1 MTATLNHTDLKDTAT
16 TLMERGVIS
25 KAQLVEAQKL
35 ARQKRVPVTQV
46 LEEKGFVKDE
56 DLAKARAEVFQIP
69 YADLHGRV
77 ISSDLL
83 NIIPRDIARNYQ
95 MVAFAKEG
103 RKLSV
108 AMVDP
113 ANFRALEAI
122 EFIARNNNYVLD
134 YHVASYGSIS
144 SILKQYASLS
154 AEVEEALA
162 ATTPVEKPKISPL
175 DEISLADKGIE
186 EVIKTAPVSKMVAVI
201 LRHAIEGNASDIHIE
216 PTSEGSRVRYRVD
229 GILHTSIKLPPYVHA
244 AIVARIKVISNLKLD
259 ETRLP
264 QDGRFHTEVDG
275 KSIDLRVST
284 LPLMN
289 NEKVVMR
296 ILDSSSQHLNLD
308 DLGFIAREKEA
319 LVKCL
324 ESTQG
329 MVLSTGPTGSGKSTT
344 LYTLLGMINT
354 EDINIVT
361 LEDPVEYHMEGVNQ
375 SQINPEVGLT
385 FANGL
390 RSILRQDPDVV
401 MVGEIRDTET
411 AELAVNAALTGH
423 LVFSTLHTND
433 AFGAVPRLIDMK
445 VEPFLISSS
454 LSLIVAQRLVR
465 RICEHC
471 KTTQIVPEATRKE
484 VLETLK
490 KAPAESFPKGL
501 DLSKPISF
509 SYGRGCVRCGNSGY
523 KGRMVVA
530 EVLEITE
537 QMQMIITSGSKL
549 QDIKTEAK
557 RQGVLTMKEDGFVKA
572 ILGYTTVEEV
582 LRATQE

>member
-1 MTATLNHTDLKDTAT
+1 MSLSPNQINIRDIGSVLLAKGLINK
-16 TLMERGVIS
+16 EQY
-25 KAQLVEAQKL
+25 AQAEKQ
-35 ARQKRVPVTQV
+35 ARQKRVPVNV
-46 LEEKGFVKDE
+46 ILEEKGLVKDE
-56 DLAKARAEVFQIP
+56 DLARVRAEVFQIP
-69 YADLHGRV
+69 YVDLHGRV
-77 ISSDLL
+77 ISTELL
-83 NIIPRDIARNYQ
+83 NIVPREIARNYQ

-103 RKLSV
+103 RKISV
-108 AMVDP
+108 ALLDP

-122 EFIARNNNYVLD
+122 EFIARNSNFIIDYYVSSF
-134 YHVASYGSIS
+134 ASIG

-162 ATTPVEKPKISPL
+162 ASGPREKPKISAL
-175 DEISLADKGIE
+175 DEIALADKGIE

-201 LRHAIEGNASDIHIE
+201 LRHAIEGGASDIHIE
-216 PTSEGSRVRYRVD
+216 PSAEGSRVRYRVD

-244 AIVARIKVISNLKLD
+244 SIVARIKVISNLKLD

-308 DLGFIAREKEA
+308 DLGFIAREKEV
-319 LVKCL
+319 LIKCL

-433 AFGAVPRLIDMK
+433 AFGAIPRLIDMK

-454 LSLIVAQRLVR
+454 LSTIVAQRLVR

-471 KTTQIVPEATRKE
+471 KVIEEVPEATRQE

-490 KAPAESFPKGL
+490 KAAKSAFPKDFSL
-501 DLSKPISF
+501 DKPLVF
-509 SYGRGCVRCGNSGY
+509 HRGKGCIRCGNSGY

-530 EVLEITE
+530 EVLEVTE
-537 QMQMIITSGSKL
+537 ELQIIINSGSKL
-549 QDIKTEAK
+549 QDIKAEAK

-572 ILGYTTVEEV
+572 CVGYTSIEEV

>member
-1 MTATLNHTDLKDTAT
+1 MSSTLTKTDVRDLASVLLERKVITAK
-16 TLMERGVIS
+16 
-25 KAQLVEAQKL
+25 QLEAAEQQ
-35 ARQKRVPVTQV
+35 ARQKHVPTISV
-46 LEEKGFVKDE
+46 LEEQGLVKGD
-56 DLAKARAEVFQIP
+56 DLAKVRAEVFQIP
-69 YADLHGRV
+69 YVELQGRV
-77 ISSDLL
+77 IGPELL
-83 NIIPRDIARNYQ
+83 NLIPRDIARNYQ
-95 MVAFAKEG
+95 MVAFAKEA

-108 AMVDP
+108 ALVDP
-113 ANFRALEAI
+113 TNFRALEAI
-122 EFIARNNNYVLD
+122 EFIARNNNFTID
-134 YHVASYGSIS
+134 YHIASSESLTG
-144 SILKQYASLS
+144 ILKQYASLS
-154 AEVEEALA
+154 AEVQEALA
-162 ATTPVEKPKISPL
+162 ATQPTERPTTSAL

-201 LRHAIEGNASDIHIE
+201 LRHAIEGGASDIHIE
-216 PTSEGSRVRYRVD
+216 PTADGSRVRYRVD

-296 ILDSSSQHLNLD
+296 ILDSSSRILTLD
-308 DLGFIAREKEA
+308 DLGFIAREKDV
-319 LVKCL
+319 LVKSL
-324 ESTQG
+324 SSTQG

-344 LYTLLGMINT
+344 LYTLIGMINT
-354 EDINIVT
+354 EDVNIVT
-361 LEDPVEYHMEGVNQ
+361 LEDPVEYHTEGVNQ
-375 SQINPEVGLT
+375 SQVNADVGYN

-445 VEPFLISSS
+445 VEPFLIASS
-454 LSLIVAQRLVR
+454 LSTIIAQRLVR
-465 RICEHC
+465 RICEYC
-471 KTTQIVPEATRKE
+471 KEPQEVPDATKDLVRTTLQGA
-484 VLETLK
+484 
-490 KAPAESFPKGL
+490 AQAAFPKGFTL
-501 DLSKPISF
+501 DTLQF
-509 SYGRGCVRCGNSGY
+509 SHGRGCVRCGNTGY
-523 KGRMVVA
+523 KGRLVCA
-530 EVLEITE
+530 EVIEITDE
-537 QMQMIITSGSKL
+537 MKIIITSGSKL
-549 QDIKTEAK
+549 QDIKAESK
-557 RQGVLTMKEDGFVKA
+557 RQGVLTMKEDGFVKSL
-572 ILGYTTVEEV
+572 LGLTTIEEV

>member
-1 MTATLNHTDLKDTAT
+1 MNPSANQANIRDIGSSLLAKGLVSA
-16 TLMERGVIS
+16 GQY
-25 KAQLVEAQKL
+25 AQAEKE
-35 ARQKRVPVTQV
+35 ARQRRLPIVSV
-46 LEEKGFVKDE
+46 LEEKGYVKDE
-56 DLAKARAEVFQIP
+56 DLAKVRSEVFQIP
-69 YADLHGRV
+69 YVDLHGRV

-83 NIIPRDIARNYQ
+83 NIVPREIARNYQ

-103 RKLSV
+103 RKISV
-108 AMVDP
+108 ALLDP

-122 EFIARNNNYVLD
+122 EFIARNNNFVLD
-134 YHVASYGSIS
+134 YHVASYS
-144 SILKQYASLS
+144 SIASLLKQYASLS
-154 AEVEEALA
+154 SEVEEALA
-162 ATTPVEKPKISPL
+162 ASGPIEKPKMSAL

-201 LRHAIEGNASDIHIE
+201 LRHAIEGGASDIHIE
-216 PTSEGSRVRYRVD
+216 PTADGSRVRYRVD

-264 QDGRFHTEVDG
+264 QDGRFHMEVDA

-308 DLGFIAREKEA
+308 DLGFIAREKEV

-454 LSLIVAQRLVR
+454 LSTIVAQRLVR
-465 RICEHC
+465 RICDHC
-471 KTTQIVPEATRKE
+471 KGQDEVPEATRQE
-484 VLETLK
+484 IISALK
-490 KAPAESFPKGL
+490 KASAGAFPKGFSL
-501 DLSKPISF
+501 DKPIAF
-509 SYGRGCVRCGNSGY
+509 SRGKGCVRCGNSGY

-537 QMQMIITSGSKL
+537 QMQIIITNGSKL
-549 QDIKTEAK
+549 QDIKAEAK

-572 ILGYTTVEEV
+572 VLGYTTVEEV

>member
-1 MTATLNHTDLKDTAT
+1 MSSSFAKTDVRDLASV
-16 TLMERGVIS
+16 LLERKVITP
-25 KAQLVEAQKL
+25 AQFSAAEQQAH
-35 ARQKRVPVTQV
+35 QKRVPIINV
-46 LEEKGFVKDE
+46 LEEQGIVKSD
-56 DLAKARAEVFQIP
+56 DLAKVRADVFQIP
-69 YADLHGRV
+69 YVELQGRV
-77 ISSDLL
+77 IGPDLL
-83 NIIPRDIARNYQ
+83 NLIPRDIARNYQ
-95 MVAFAKEG
+95 MVAFAKDKG
-103 RKLSV
+103 KLSV
-108 AMVDP
+108 ALVDP
-113 ANFRALEAI
+113 TNFRALEAI
-122 EFIARNNNYVLD
+122 EFIARNNNFTID
-134 YHVASYGSIS
+134 YHIASSDSMGG
-144 SILKQYASLS
+144 ILKQYASLS
-154 AEVEEALA
+154 AEVQEALA
-162 ATTPVEKPKISPL
+162 ATQPTERPTASAL

-201 LRHAIEGNASDIHIE
+201 LRHAIEGGASDIHIE
-216 PTSEGSRVRYRVD
+216 PTVEGSRVRYRVD

-296 ILDSSSQHLNLD
+296 ILDSSSRILTLD
-308 DLGFIAREKEA
+308 DLGFIARERDV
-319 LVKCL
+319 LVKSL
-324 ESTQG
+324 SSTQG

-344 LYTLLGMINT
+344 LYTLIGMINT
-354 EDINIVT
+354 EDVNIVT
-361 LEDPVEYHMEGVNQ
+361 LEDPVEYHTEGVNQ
-375 SQINPEVGLT
+375 SQVNSDVGYN

-445 VEPFLISSS
+445 VEPFLIASS
-454 LSLIVAQRLVR
+454 LSTIIAQRLVR
-465 RICEHC
+465 RICEYC
-471 KTTQIVPEATRKE
+471 KESQEVPDATQEIVRT
-484 VLETLK
+484 TLK
-490 KAPAESFPKGL
+490 AASQSAFPKDFSL
-501 DLSKPISF
+501 DKLQF
-509 SYGRGCVRCGNSGY
+509 FHGRGCVRCGNTGY
-523 KGRMVVA
+523 KGRLVVA
-530 EVLEITE
+530 EVIEITDE
-537 QMQMIITSGSKL
+537 MKIIITSGSRL
-549 QDIKTEAK
+549 QDIKAESK

-572 ILGYTTVEEV
+572 LLGMTTVEEV

>member
-1 MTATLNHTDLKDTAT
+1 MTAMLKQSPLRDIAAV
-16 TLMERGVIS
+16 LLERKVITRDQYALAE
-25 KAQLVEAQKL
+25 KEAQS
-35 ARQKRVPVTQV
+35 KRVPTTTI
-46 LEEKGFVKDE
+46 LEQQGYVRDE

-69 YADLHGRV
+69 YIDLQGRV
-77 ISSDLL
+77 ISPDLL
-83 NIIPRDIARNYQ
+83 NIIPRDLARNYQ
-95 MVAFAKEG
+95 MVAFAKDG
-103 RKLSV
+103 PALSV
-108 AMVDP
+108 ALVDP
-113 ANFRALEAI
+113 TNFRALEAV
-122 EFIARNNNYVLD
+122 EFLARTSNFTI
-134 YHVASYGSIS
+134 SYFITSATALS
-144 SILKQYASLS
+144 SILKQYASLT
-154 AEVEEALA
+154 AEVQEALESA
-162 ATTPVEKPKISPL
+162 APREKPVSTSSL
-175 DEISLADKGIE
+175 DDISLEDKGIE

-201 LRHAIEGNASDIHIE
+201 LRHAIEGSASDIHIE
-216 PTSEGSRVRYRVD
+216 PTAEGSRVRYRVD
-229 GILHTSIKLPPYVHA
+229 GILHTTIKLPPYVHA

-296 ILDSSSQHLNLD
+296 ILDSSAKKLNLD
-308 DLGFIAREKEA
+308 DLGFIAREKEV
-319 LVKCL
+319 LVKSL

-344 LYTLLGMINT
+344 LYTLLGMINA

-375 SQINPEVGLT
+375 SQVNAEVGLS

-390 RSILRQDPDVV
+390 RSILRQDPDVI

-433 AFGAVPRLIDMK
+433 AFGAIPRLEDMK

-454 LSLIVAQRLVR
+454 LSTIIAQRLVR
-465 RICEHC
+465 RICQYC
-471 KTTQIVPEATRKE
+471 KEPQDIPEATVKE
-484 VLETLK
+484 VRAILE
-490 KAPAESFPKGL
+490 KAPQEAFPKDFSL
-501 DLSKPISF
+501 DKLNF
-509 SYGRGCVRCGNSGY
+509 SHGKGCTRCNNSGY
-523 KGRMVVA
+523 KGRLVVA
-530 EVLEITE
+530 EVIEVTE
-537 QMQMIITSGSKL
+537 KMQDIITSGSKIA
-549 QDIKTEAK
+549 DIKAEAK
-557 RQGVLTMKEDGFVKA
+557 RQGVLTMKEDGFLKA
-572 ILGYTTVEEV
+572 AIGMTTIEEV

>member
-1 MTATLNHTDLKDTAT
+1 MATLQGPIRDLASV
-16 TLMERGVIS
+16 LIERGIITPE
-25 KAQLVEAQKL
+25 KYAMAEKEAQG
-35 ARQKRVPVTQV
+35 KRVPVV
-46 LEEKGFVKDE
+46 NILEQQGYVRDE

-69 YADLHGRV
+69 YVDLIGRV
-77 ISSDLL
+77 ISPDLL
-83 NIIPRDIARNYQ
+83 NTIQRDLAKNYQ
-95 MVAFAKEG
+95 LVPFELND
-103 RKLSV
+103 RVLSV
-108 AMVDP
+108 AMLDP
-113 ANFRALEAI
+113 TNFRALEAV
-122 EFIARNNNYVLD
+122 EFMARNNGFTISYFVTS
-134 YHVASYGSIS
+134 HASLE
-144 SILKQYASLS
+144 SILKQYASLT
-154 AEVEEALA
+154 AEVQAALEGTMPTVQPQTNA
-162 ATTPVEKPKISPL
+162 L

-201 LRHAIEGNASDIHIE
+201 LRHAIEGSASDIHIE
-216 PTSEGSRVRYRVD
+216 PTADGSRVRYRVD

-296 ILDSSSQHLNLD
+296 ILDSSSKKLNLD
-308 DLGFIAREKEA
+308 DLGFIAREKEV
-319 LVKCL
+319 LVKSL

-344 LYTLLGMINT
+344 LYTLLGMINN

-390 RSILRQDPDVV
+390 RSILRQDPDVI

-433 AFGAVPRLIDMK
+433 AFGAIPRLIDMK

-454 LSLIVAQRLVR
+454 LSTIIAQRLVR
-465 RICEHC
+465 RICEYC
-471 KTTQIVPEATRKE
+471 KEPQDIPDAEKNE
-484 VLETLK
+484 VLEALK
-490 KAPAESFPKGL
+490 KAPSAAFPKDFRL
-501 DLSKPISF
+501 DKPMQF
-509 SYGRGCVRCGNSGY
+509 AHGKGCVRCGNSGY
-523 KGRMVVA
+523 KGRLVVA
-530 EVLEITE
+530 EVIEVTD
-537 QMQMIITSGSKL
+537 QMQAIITGGSKL
-549 QDIKTEAK
+549 ADIKAEAK
-557 RQGVLTMKEDGFVKA
+557 RQGVLTMKEDGFLKA
-572 ILGYTTVEEV
+572 AIGMTTVEEV